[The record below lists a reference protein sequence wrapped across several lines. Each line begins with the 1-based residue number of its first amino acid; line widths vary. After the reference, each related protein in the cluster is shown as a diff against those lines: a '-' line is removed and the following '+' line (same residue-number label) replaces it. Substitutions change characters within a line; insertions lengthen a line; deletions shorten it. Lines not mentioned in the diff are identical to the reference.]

1 MSGVC
6 TCVFVCVCWN
16 RGCHQMRQLEARA
29 GGGDADLCSGSR
41 RRLRSLTE
49 DPAAKRSGLVCL
61 TNKQPKWNEMLQ
73 VWA

>member
-1 MSGVC
+1 
-6 TCVFVCVCWN
+6 
-16 RGCHQMRQLEARA
+16 MRQLEARA